1 MKRESLFFPALVVSH
16 TCPRPQK
23 FQSSKNPSGSKKLA
37 GDFLSA
43 SFSFFN
49 LFPFFMLVCLN
60 LFLLK
65 SCSISCTPGFK
76 NKMSPSQNATIEVY
90 FNIDLEYYSVLVDIR
105 LKKEIH
111 IDTLVIQHSVDRHLI
126 KKIVFTFRDQKKA
139 IISPRTEII
148 DCCELPFW
156 VLGIESI
163 SSGRITSA
171 FNY

>member
-1 MKRESLFFPALVVSH
+1 
-16 TCPRPQK
+16 
-23 FQSSKNPSGSKKLA
+23 
-37 GDFLSA
+37 
-43 SFSFFN
+43 
-49 LFPFFMLVCLN
+49 
-60 LFLLK
+60 
-65 SCSISCTPGFK
+65 
-76 NKMSPSQNATIEVY
+76 MSPSQNATIEVY
-90 FNIDLEYYSVLVDIR
+90 FNIDLEYYFVLVDIR